1 MLLKH
6 ASYLTIGMLLS
17 LALPA
22 QAAEQLTLKFGPFEQ
37 TVKVGDLDRYAQTG
51 DVPQNLQFFKPF
63 LNDKMR
69 QGLKARL
76 NLSPS
81 MGQKLTDEV
90 LKSPSGVKLLETIK
104 PALPGLTPE
113 LLQAGLSL
121 AIRQFNGLDA
131 LGILKAIPQ
140 EKITID
146 VSQAVSIASQMNWT
160 YWRTQAMS
168 TVLQDSL
175 KVDDKAAT
183 FKLPLDVADAAAIGP
198 FEVSETT
205 TRLTDPSRQRDLK
218 FDTYLP
224 QSSATATAETR
235 LPLVM
240 IAPGYEADKR
250 FLAYVAKH
258 LASYGF
264 TVVAL
269 QHPFVA
275 NQGKINLD
283 RLIPPTEFIDR
294 PRDVSFILD
303 ELVKDNQAQFNTDRV
318 MVIGHS
324 LGGYTA
330 LALAGGE
337 LKLDELR
344 AFCEGGNVLER
355 VPADWLQCN
364 ATKLPDKTVKLRD
377 PRVQQVIA
385 LNPAIGQIFGK
396 SGLGQVNIPT
406 LVLSSSEDALAPA
419 LSQQFQPFMQLPRE
433 KRYLLTAIGSTHLS
447 VSDPDNFSG
456 AAISGTLVNEKRGVE
471 MAPLRQAVLGVT
483 LAFAQQ
489 MTPDAKRYAPF
500 LSAGYVQ
507 SLSSPSVKLRFN
519 QELPVN
525 LTKLFQMNAM
535 K

>member
-17 LALPA
+17 LVLPA

-37 TVKVGDLDRYAQTG
+37 TVNVGDLDRYAQTG
-51 DVPQNLQFFKPF
+51 DVPRNLQFVKPF

-131 LGILKAIPQ
+131 LGIIKAIPQ

-146 VSQAVSIASQMNWT
+146 VSQAVAIASQMNWS
-160 YWRTQAMS
+160 YWRTQAMT

-175 KVDDKAAT
+175 KVDDKIAFKPPFDAT
-183 FKLPLDVADAAAIGP
+183 TIGP

-205 TRLTDPSRQRDLK
+205 TRLTDPRRQRDLK

-235 LPLVM
+235 PPLVM
-240 IAPGYEADKR
+240 IAPGYEADRR
-250 FLAYVAKH
+250 FLTYVAKH

-275 NQGKINLD
+275 DQGKISLD
-283 RLIPPTEFIDR
+283 RLIPPSEFVDR

-303 ELVKDNQAQFNTDRV
+303 ELTKDNQAQFSTDRV

-344 AFCEGGNVLER
+344 AFCNGGSVLER

-364 ATKLPDKTVKLRD
+364 ATKLPDKTMNLRD
-377 PRVQQVIA
+377 KRVQQVVA

-396 SGLGQVNIPT
+396 SGLGQVDIPT
-406 LVLSSSEDALAPA
+406 LVLSSSEDSLAPA
-419 LSQQFQPFMQLPRE
+419 FSQQFQPFMQLPKE
-433 KRYLLTAIGSTHLS
+433 KRYLLTSIGSTHLS

-456 AAISGTLVNEKRGVE
+456 AAISGTLVNEKRGAE
-471 MAPLRQAVLGVT
+471 MLPLRQAVLGVT

-489 MTPDAKRYAPF
+489 MTPEAKRYAPF
-500 LSAGYVQ
+500 LSSGYVQ
-507 SLSSPSVKLRFN
+507 SLSSSSVKLRFN
-519 QELPVN
+519 QELPTN

-535 K
+535 R